1 MRVRSREKPDVLTP
15 LVLSAQ
21 VGTSRRK
28 KVLRAQGTLR
38 ASLRVDASAGTFRTS
53 CYYRRNFR
61 ELFRTCNSN
70 KVATHPLYTLNYD
83 RSRRRAVAP
92 CAIARARRFSSNNSN
107 TSFGWVCVSK
117 PPRRVCTSS
126 RKTCARRSLTHSLMH
141 VGDKTKVDD
150 DDASR
155 ARDGERASTNRA
167 GFSRRARRLGH
178 ILCTS
183 ISSRD
188 TL

>member
-1 MRVRSREKPDVLTP
+1 MRVRSREKPDVLIP

-70 KVATHPLYTLNYD
+70 KVATHPLNTLNYD

-126 RKTCARRSLTHSLMH
+126 RKTCARRSLTHSCMSA
-141 VGDKTKVDD
+141 TK
-150 DDASR
+150 R
-155 ARDGERASTNRA
+155 KSTMTT
-167 GFSRRARRLGH
+167 RRARATQSARRRTARVSRAGRVAH
-178 ILCTS
+178 VLCTS